1 MASLS
6 SDEFIERFV
15 GVQSQVFGY
24 IATLLP
30 NRADADDLFQQTS
43 LVLWKK
49 RDQYD
54 PSRQFISWAL
64 GIAHNEVRNF
74 LRQGHHRGAH
84 LSDAL
89 VEHLAEVRYAT
100 ADRCATQL
108 QQLAECMERL
118 PPDQRELLE
127 QCYLEIQS
135 IKSIAQQRQIEPG
148 TLYKRLDRIRWTLL
162 DCINSDGQNSDSR
175 EERS

>member
-1 MASLS
+1 MSALS
-6 SDEFIERFV
+6 SDEFIERFI

-30 NRADADDLFQQTS
+30 NRADADDLFQRTS

-49 RDQYD
+49 RTQYN
-54 PSRQFISWAL
+54 PSRSFISWAL

-74 LRQGHHRGAH
+74 LREGHRRGMH

-100 ADRCATQL
+100 ADRDATQIQRL
-108 QQLAECMERL
+108 TECMERL
-118 PPDQRELLE
+118 SAEQRELLK
-127 QCYLEIQS
+127 QCYLESQS
-135 IKSIAQQRQIEPG
+135 IKSVAEEQSVDPG
-148 TLYKRLDRIRWTLL
+148 TLYKRLDRIRWTLM
-162 DCINSDGQNSDSR
+162 DCINSDVREDSP
-175 EERS
+175 